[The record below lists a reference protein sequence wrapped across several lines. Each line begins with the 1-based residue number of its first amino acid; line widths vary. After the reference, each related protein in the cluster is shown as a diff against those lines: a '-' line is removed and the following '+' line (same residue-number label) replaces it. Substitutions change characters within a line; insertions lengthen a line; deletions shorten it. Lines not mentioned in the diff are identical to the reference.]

1 MKKVLLT
8 TTALVMTA
16 GVAAAEVSLS
26 GTGQVSLSSVNGGD
40 NVLNTHL
47 DLNASISA
55 TAENGMTFSTSVGYD
70 AGVMSDYNDDFTND
84 DETALGTAGWG
95 TGAPEVAI
103 GFNGFTITAQNNGVD
118 NLFDDAAAEDL
129 GIAGSMGGIS
139 FALTSD
145 LDDNDSSYSASY
157 AMGDLTVSI
166 VGTNAA
172 AVGGSANKVS
182 VGYTMGDLKISA
194 SSQDEAGT
202 AEDDQTLGFTYAMD
216 AITVSYT
223 TINPG
228 NGDMGDEWDAKISYS
243 AGALSAS
250 YATDEASETHLIAEY
265 DLGGATAFFSSTQSD
280 RALGDYQA
288 MGINFAF

>member
-26 GTGQVSLSSVNGGD
+26 GTGQVSLSSVNGAD

-55 TAENGMTFSTSVGYD
+55 TAQNGMTFSTSVGYD
-70 AGVMSDYNDDFTND
+70 SGTMSDYNDDFTND
-84 DETALGTAGWG
+84 VEAGTWG
-95 TGAPEVAI
+95 AGAPEVAI
-103 GFNGFTITAQNNGVD
+103 GYNGFTITAQQNGVD

-139 FALTSD
+139 FAVTSD
-145 LDDNDSSYSASY
+145 MDDNDSSYKASY
-157 AMGDLTVSI
+157 SMGDLTATI

-182 VGYTMGDLKISA
+182 IAYTMGDLKVTA
-194 SSQDEAGT
+194 SSQNESGT
-202 AEDDQTLGFTYAMD
+202 AEDDQTLGFSYAMD
-216 AITVSYT
+216 AISVSYT

-228 NGDMGDEWDAKISYS
+228 NGDMGDEWDASISYS

-250 YATDEASETHLIAEY
+250 YAMDEADETHLVAEY
-265 DLGGATAFFSSTQSD
+265 DLGGATAFFSSTSSD
-280 RALGDYQA
+280 RDAGDYQA
-288 MGINFAF
+288 MGINFSF

>member
-40 NVLNTHL
+40 NVLNTHI

-55 TAENGMTFSTSVGYD
+55 AAENGMTFSTSIGYD
-70 AGVMSDYNDDFTND
+70 NGTMSDYNDDFTND
-84 DETALGTAGWG
+84 VETGAGAWSA
-95 TGAPEVAI
+95 GAPEVAI

-139 FALTSD
+139 FAVTSD

-194 SSQDEAGT
+194 SSQDESGT
-202 AEDDQTLGFTYAMD
+202 AEDDQTVGFTYAMD
-216 AITVSYT
+216 AISVSYT

-250 YATDEASETHLIAEY
+250 YATDEADETHLVAEY